1 MPLNLASPG
10 ILVRE
15 VDLTIGGVDPTTDK
29 IGGLVGPF
37 EKGPVD
43 VPATVASENDLVN
56 TFGRPFDTDK
66 QYESWMVGS
75 SYLAYGGRLSV
86 VRADDTDLKNGFSGS
101 AASVKIKSVDHYDE
115 LGYADNAITGVTV
128 AAKNPGTW
136 ANDIRVAIIDGKADQ
151 TVTLDAV
158 DGLDVGAGVTQ
169 VVVANTV
176 VRQLGAGK
184 TEYMDGYY
192 KGIIT
197 GIDTDTKKVD
207 IKFLSNVK
215 ADGTEVAKD
224 YNSTYKFANGN
235 LTFPNSGAGTT
246 SANIGRA
253 RYGSTAASHTA
264 GAVINSYY
272 NSKTSVLDMAGNAP
286 LGSDTTNDKAVGIDT
301 TGISDFI
308 GSAGKFIGIGN
319 EIIDVSS
326 AQIGAGEITN
336 VTRAQE
342 GTSASVHVDGSTIK
356 FFTKNAAVGDVTT
369 TINASAGTVGVTT
382 TADVSTKVNAN
393 GVLKV
398 GNEFLDVT
406 TFSNGSTS
414 EINGGGI
421 VDWFDQQTIA
431 TGTAT
436 VGGTETLTTINWN
449 TVADTPGTSD
459 FASSRGSRFDEVHVV
474 VIDGK
479 GSVTG
484 NAGTILEKHL
494 NLSKAKDSEF
504 SVGSPAYWRSYL
516 ESNSDYIF
524 GGTGAIIGV
533 TTTGFTGSNYTEFG
547 DGGWDQN
554 TEGILFNA
562 SGKQDLTLSGGLNY
576 QGKGDLVTA
585 GALDSGLDDLIGGYG
600 KFEND
605 TTVDVDFLLMG
616 SGKYGEDKTRALA
629 EKLIAVADIRKD
641 AVAFI
646 SPYRASMITDT
657 SDETAATLFSDAEI
671 TQKVVDF
678 YSTISSSS
686 YAVFDSGYKY
696 MYDRFNDKFRY
707 IPLNGD
713 IAGTCART
721 DINDFPW
728 FSPAGTD
735 RGAILNAVKLP
746 YNPTKLQR
754 DSLYSNRVN
763 PVIFSPGAGIVLFGD
778 KTGFAK
784 RSAFDR
790 INVRRL
796 FIYLEDAISAAAK
809 DLLFEFNDE
818 ITRSNFVNIV
828 EPFLRDVQAKR
839 GIQDYVVICDETNN
853 TAAIIDSN
861 EFIADIY
868 IKPAR
873 SINFIGL
880 TFVATRTGVSFE
892 EVIGKV

>member
-1 MPLNLASPG
+1 MPLNLASPV

-43 VPATVASENDLVN
+43 VPTTVVSENDLVN

-66 QYESWMVGS
+66 QYESWMVAS

-86 VRADDTDLKNGFSGS
+86 VRADDDGLKNGFSGNAS
-101 AASVKIKSVDHYDE
+101 SVKIKSVDHYDE

-151 TVTLDAV
+151 TVTLSDV
-158 DGLDVGAGVTQ
+158 TDLVVGAGVTQ
-169 VVVANTV
+169 LPASGT
-176 VRQLGAGK
+176 VRQVGAGV
-184 TEYMDGYY
+184 TEDMDGYY

-197 GIDTDTKKVD
+197 GIDTTKKTVD

-224 YNSTYKFANGN
+224 YNSTYKFANGSIQ
-235 LTFPNSGAGTT
+235 FPNSGAGTT

-253 RYGSTAASHTA
+253 RYGSTAASHNA
-264 GAVINSYY
+264 GVVITSYY
-272 NSKTSVLDMAGNAP
+272 NSKTSVLDQAGNAP
-286 LGSDTTNDKAVGIDT
+286 LQAGDTSVGIDT
-301 TGISDFI
+301 TGIDTFI
-308 GSAGKFIGIGN
+308 GSTGQFIGIGN

-326 AQIGAGEITN
+326 ALIGAGEITS
-336 VTRAQE
+336 VTRAQD
-342 GTSASVHVDGSTIK
+342 GTPASVHADGAAIK
-356 FFTKNAAVGDVTT
+356 FFTKNAAVGDVTDN
-369 TINASAGTVGVTT
+369 INASAGLVGITT
-382 TADVSTKVNAN
+382 TADISDKVNSN
-393 GVLKV
+393 GVLKI
-398 GNEFLDVT
+398 GSEFLDVT
-406 TFSNGSTS
+406 TFSNGSQS
-414 EINGGGI
+414 EISGSGI

-436 VGGTETLTTINWN
+436 VGGTETLTTIKWN

-504 SVGSPAYWRSYL
+504 SVGSPSYWRSYL

-533 TTTGFTGSNYTEFG
+533 TTTGFTGSNYTQFG

-562 SGKQDLTLSGGLNY
+562 SGKQDLTLTGGLNY
-576 QGKGDLVTA
+576 GGKADLITA

-657 SDETAATLFSDAEI
+657 ADETAATLFSDAEI
-671 TQKVVDF
+671 TQKVVDY

-754 DSLYSNRVN
+754 DALYSNRVN

-853 TAAIIDSN
+853 TAAIIDAN

-880 TFVATRTGVSFE
+880 TFIATRTGVSFE